1 MSTCTYCR
9 KIGHSKHFCPVLQE
23 KIEQKK
29 AVRNDKKQIQR
40 FKGIVKRFGA
50 TEAALDRLYLE
61 ALSVVKHFRTLEEG
75 AESLSGD
82 LFEKRCDELA
92 SLEEDYEE
100 KCAFLDFLENSEIT
114 FMKKKK
120 EEEKTIEKSLFE
132 VLSTGV
138 DESYICSVPD
148 TPEESIMNAEDHYWR
163 KQYRKGRNVFF
174 GWLEAVSEQKSKL
187 KEHFP
192 SGGWKNTTPKE
203 VFNIGASLAD
213 KPKVGKMRLGGFKKK
228 KSQRQKRAEC

>member
-1 MSTCTYCR
+1 M
-9 KIGHSKHFCPVLQE
+9 
-23 KIEQKK
+23 
-29 AVRNDKKQIQR
+29 
-40 FKGIVKRFGA
+40 KRFGA
-50 TEAALDRLYLE
+50 TEAALDGLYLE
-61 ALSVVKHFRTLEEG
+61 ALEVVRHFRTLEED

-100 KCAFLDFLENSEIT
+100 KCAFLDFLEKSEIT

-120 EEEKTIEKSLFE
+120 EEKTIERSLFE

-138 DESYICSVPD
+138 DGNYNCSVPD
-148 TPEESIMNAEDHYWR
+148 TPEESLMKAEDHYWR
-163 KQYRKGRNVFF
+163 KQYRKGRCVFF
-174 GWLEAVSEQKSKL
+174 GWLDAVSEQKSKL

-192 SGGWKNTTPKE
+192 TGGWKDTTPKE
-203 VFNIGASLAD
+203 VFNIGASLAE
-213 KPKVGKMRLGGFKKK
+213 KPKVTKTRLGGFKKK